1 MECKKEKVFQFIDE
15 HREEMVNL
23 WQEVVDMKSGPHEK
37 AGIDVVGK
45 RFQSVLNDLGAAT
58 WQVEF
63 EQAGNMLIGELG
75 TDRAKA
81 GVLFMGHMD
90 TACPA
95 ETVAGRNFTIRDG
108 IAYGPAYWI

>member
-58 WQVEF
+58 RQVEF
-63 EQAGNMLIGELG
+63 EQAGNMVIGLKKKRLYFYIG
-75 TDRAKA
+75 LCYSDDF
-81 GVLFMGHMD
+81 LFQ
-90 TACPA
+90 AC
-95 ETVAGRNFTIRDG
+95 IRRR
-108 IAYGPAYWI
+108 IINNNQFPIIV